1 MTCTKPK
8 LTRPYAVVL
17 SAAMVLYVVSCAP
30 GALWQDSGMIQYRVW
45 HNDIEGPLGLAL
57 SHPLFYVVAL
67 GAKYI
72 PLGEFAHR
80 VNLVSAVAAA
90 VAVANM
96 FLLVRLWLGRNLPA
110 IIAAVTLAVSH
121 TFWRHAS
128 IAETYT
134 LWAAL
139 FTGELIM
146 LLQYTRTG
154 RVGYLY
160 WLGLLNGLSIAV
172 HMLAVIPLLCYAVL
186 VLYLLAAREIRL
198 RDFTIVALL
207 WITGALPYEYLII
220 KAITQT
226 GNIAGTFASAAFGER
241 WQGAVLNTSL
251 SMQLAGENFLYIL
264 FNFPTPNILLLPA
277 GCLGLSRISPRR
289 AFRNVLLGSTVLFFI
304 FASRYTVPDR
314 YAFFIPFYC
323 GVSILTGLG
332 TCLLQ
337 DQMNRKAFAFLVV
350 FFSLLPIGVYT
361 AAPMVARR
369 MHLNIGTRGDIPYR
383 NDYEYFLRPWK
394 TGDTG
399 AGHFAREA
407 LDLAAENA
415 IIYADAT
422 TAAPLLLAQEVE
434 DKRPD
439 VKIISGTLNSKDAPR
454 FDAQNLGPLL
464 EERAVYVV
472 SSRPQYCPP
481 FVLENYDLVQAGILW
496 RVTRR

>member
-369 MHLNIGTRGDIPYR
+369 MHLKIGTRGDIPYR

>member
-57 SHPLFYVVAL
+57 SHPLFYIVAL

-80 VNLVSAVAAA
+80 VNLVSAVTAA

-121 TFWRHAS
+121 TFWSHAS

-264 FNFPTPNILLLPA
+264 FNFPTPNILLLLA
-277 GCLGLSRISPRR
+277 GCLGLSRISPCQ

-394 TGDTG
+394 TGHTG

-439 VKIISGTLNSKDAPR
+439 VKIISGTLNSKDTPR

-496 RVTRR
+496 RVTKR

>member
-57 SHPLFYVVAL
+57 SHPLFYIVAL

-80 VNLVSAVAAA
+80 VNLVSAVTAA

-264 FNFPTPNILLLPA
+264 FNFPTPNILLLLA

-394 TGDTG
+394 TGHTG

-439 VKIISGTLNSKDAPR
+439 VKIISGTLNSKDTPR

-496 RVTRR
+496 RVTKR

>member
-80 VNLVSAVAAA
+80 VNLVSAVTAA

-264 FNFPTPNILLLPA
+264 FNFPTPNILLLLA

-394 TGDTG
+394 TGHTG

-439 VKIISGTLNSKDAPR
+439 VKIISGTLNSKDTPR

-496 RVTRR
+496 RVTKR

>member
-1 MTCTKPK
+1 M
-8 LTRPYAVVL
+8 VL

-264 FNFPTPNILLLPA
+264 FNFPTPNILLLLA
-277 GCLGLSRISPRR
+277 GCLGLSRISPCQ

-304 FASRYTVPDR
+304 FAFRYTVPDR

-394 TGDTG
+394 TGHTG

-496 RVTRR
+496 RVTKR

>member
-1 MTCTKPK
+1 M
-8 LTRPYAVVL
+8 VL

-80 VNLVSAVAAA
+80 VNLVSAVTAA

-264 FNFPTPNILLLPA
+264 FNFPTPNILLLLA

-394 TGDTG
+394 TGHTG

-496 RVTRR
+496 RVTKR

>member
-1 MTCTKPK
+1 M
-8 LTRPYAVVL
+8 VL

-80 VNLVSAVAAA
+80 VNLVSAVTAA

-264 FNFPTPNILLLPA
+264 FNFPTPNILLLLA

-394 TGDTG
+394 TGHTG

-439 VKIISGTLNSKDAPR
+439 VKIISGTLNSKDTPR

-496 RVTRR
+496 RVTKR